1 MSTRRTLRLWGT
13 AAVVLWTAH
22 LAAVVLLP
30 DAVGART
37 APIAPLVVII
47 AFLLAGLVGW
57 LALAGARRRAHG

>member
-37 APIAPLVVII
+37 APHPPPGGMI
-47 AFLLAGLVGW
+47 AFRQAGRLDGT
-57 LALAGARRRAHG
+57 A

>member
-1 MSTRRTLRLWGT
+1 MNTRRTLRLWGT

-37 APIAPLVVII
+37 GEAV
-47 AFLLAGLVGW
+47 
-57 LALAGARRRAHG
+57 